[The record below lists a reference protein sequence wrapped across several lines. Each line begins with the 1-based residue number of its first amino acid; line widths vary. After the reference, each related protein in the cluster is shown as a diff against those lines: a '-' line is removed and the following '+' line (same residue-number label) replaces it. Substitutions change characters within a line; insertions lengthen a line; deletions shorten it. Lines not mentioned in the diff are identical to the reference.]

1 MAKKCDCGKFPT
13 IVVPGIGNC
22 RAFLEDEQGKR
33 IKRAWPPEISDQD
46 FKALKK
52 SLTLPALRMM
62 VFRKD
67 LGFSK
72 KVKDE
77 LTKLLDFMASD
88 ADGKYRHNVR
98 LEVFENSLAACNEKE
113 KKFIYGMLPFCPL
126 AEAIGEDHLYYFS
139 FVAIGNTQ
147 ETIDRL
153 RAFIKKVKEETGHDR
168 VNLASV
174 SLGASV
180 TTAYLDQYASDKDIN
195 RVVGVVPAFDGS
207 LVISDILKGNIDF
220 DNYESLFQ
228 ELMGRSTA
236 QKIMKIVRLVPPKV
250 MKSFIL
256 ALVGAVIDTAIRNST
271 TFWGVVPASDYKQLS
286 DKLLSDPSHAKIKA
300 EADRWH
306 AIKSNFSALVEKA
319 RENGIEIFSLGG
331 YNLRL
336 FSAVKTGNVHSDMIV
351 HTASETMGGNFAPL
365 GQAFEDS
372 YEQSGLCCKE
382 ADHNHMSPHRDID
395 LSASPLADTAWLWR
409 NMGHEDGI
417 GCQQFLNLMRI
428 LLTDNSLK
436 DVFQDPE
443 FPQFNEFVK
452 DKK

>member
-1 MAKKCDCGKFPT
+1 MANVCDCGKYPT
-13 IVVPGIGNC
+13 VVVPGIGNC
-22 RAFLEDEQGKR
+22 RAFLEDEKGNK
-33 IKRAWPPEISDQD
+33 IKTAWPPEISDQD
-46 FKALKK
+46 LKALKN
-52 SLTLPALRMM
+52 SLVLPALRMM
-62 VFRKD
+62 LFRKD

-72 KVKDE
+72 KVKEE

-88 ADGKYRHNVR
+88 SDGKYKHNVK

-113 KKFIYGMLPFCPL
+113 KKFIYGMLPFGPL

-153 RAFIKKVKEETGHDR
+153 RAFIKKVKEETGHNK

-180 TTAYLDQYASDKDIN
+180 TTAYLDQYASDKDVN
-195 RVVGVVPAFDGS
+195 RVVGVVPPFDGS

-250 MKSFIL
+250 MKNFIL
-256 ALVGAVIDTAIRNST
+256 ALVGAIIDTAIRNST
-271 TFWGVVPASDYKQLS
+271 TFWGVVPASDYNQLS
-286 DKLLSDPSHAKIKA
+286 DKFLSDPSHAKIKA

-306 AIKSNFSALVEKA
+306 AIKSDFPALVKKA

-336 FSAVKTGNVHSDMIV
+336 FSAVKSGNVHSDMIV
-351 HTASETMGGNFAPL
+351 HTASETMGGNYAPL
-365 GQAFEDS
+365 GESLPQA
-372 YEQSGLCCKE
+372 YVQANLCCEKE
-382 ADHNHMSPHRDID
+382 GHKHISPHGDID
-395 LSASPLADTAWLWR
+395 LSCSPLADTAWLWR

-417 GCQQFLNLMRI
+417 GCKSFLELMRV
-428 LLTDNSLK
+428 LLTDNSLTH
-436 DVFQDPE
+436 VFQDPA

-452 DKK
+452 EKK